1 MKLYCT
7 SFVIAS
13 FFFLSKAYS
22 QSVPCPFVNAG
33 PDQTADCSAAAGCSN
48 LAATFLELNETTSYT
63 VESIP
68 HAPPIAY
75 NLAGGTGVSVN
86 TDDVWSGVINIPF
99 PFCFYGV
106 TYNSMLIGSNGNLN
120 FTTTNA
126 SGYCPW
132 AFTASCPSTN
142 LTAAGN
148 VFGIY
153 HDIDPSVCG
162 NIKYYITGSAPC
174 RQLVVSYDQI
184 CHFSCTSIKSRH
196 MMVLNETTNYIDVYV
211 ESKPL
216 CSGWNAGNAIIGLQN
231 PAGTAGITAPGRNT
245 APDWT
250 VTTPEGWR
258 FKPAGTPLYTIEWF
272 QAATSLGTT
281 ADITVCPSTATTY
294 IAQFTYTKCGSTTPT
309 VLTDDVT
316 ITPAPGAISAS
327 ITPQQSTCGQ
337 ANGTVSITATG
348 GSGTLSY
355 SSDNVTFG
363 PTTNFNNLSA
373 GTYTFYVQDQ
383 GGCSVSIPVQIT
395 DLSTLAATSTSQQS
409 ICGQANGSVSISASG
424 GTGTLT
430 YSSDNIT
437 FISSSSF
444 SGLLPGN
451 YTFYVKDQNGCLISV
466 PVQITDLSTLAA
478 TADSIPALCSGS
490 TDGSISVTATGGTQP
505 YSYILGTGS
514 PQINAIFNNLSAGN
528 YSLTI
533 IDDQG
538 CQVTLN
544 QSVTEPTAIQL
555 TEVSTTN
562 SSCNLPNGGLE
573 VSASG
578 GISPYTFSID
588 NFTTNQVSGQFLN
601 ISASTYVI
609 EVNDQNG
616 CSTQINVVVNGDNS
630 VTAIPG
636 NTNQPSCFGLSDGGL
651 NISTFGGPSPYQFS
665 INNGAF
671 GIDSVFTNL
680 SAGTYLL
687 TAQDANGCID
697 TVSMTIGQ
705 PTLLVSNAG
714 TPVTVCTGTSVT
726 LTGSATGGTP
736 PYSYVW
742 NGTSQNPLTYV
753 ADSTQMEQLIVTDV
767 NGCISNNQVITTVL
781 PLPIANA
788 TCSPTTGGVPLQVTT
803 SNQSQFAN
811 SYNWDFGNG
820 STQQTVDLSSVN
832 TNYAND
838 GTFIIELTASNG
850 ICQDVWYYTIVVIP
864 VLPLEV
870 DVPNVFTPNADG
882 SNEGYSV
889 WTKNAASIEAVIV
902 NRWGNTMVIIDDLN
916 YQWDGKTPNGTEAS
930 PGVYFLKYKV
940 IGLDATEVS
949 GHTFFHLIR

>member
-75 NLAGGTGVSVN
+75 NQAGGTAVSVN

-162 NIKYYITGSAPC
+162 NIKYYTTGSAPC

-272 QAATSLGTT
+272 QGATSLGTT

-363 PTTNFNNLSA
+363 PTTTFNNLTA

-383 GGCSVSIPVQIT
+383 GGCSVS
-395 DLSTLAATSTSQQS
+395 L
-409 ICGQANGSVSISASG
+409 
-424 GTGTLT
+424 
-430 YSSDNIT
+430 
-437 FISSSSF
+437 
-444 SGLLPGN
+444 
-451 YTFYVKDQNGCLISV
+451 

-478 TADSIPALCSGS
+478 TADSIPALCNGS
-490 TDGSISVTATGGTQP
+490 SDGSISVTATGGTQP

-514 PQINAIFNNLSAGN
+514 PQINAIFNNLPAGN

-538 CQVTLN
+538 CQVTVS

-753 ADSTQMEQLIVTDV
+753 ADSTQIEQLIVTDV

-832 TNYAND
+832 TNYPND